1 MEYEDSEKAKEA
13 AERTRAFM
21 DEEVLPTEREYL
33 GANEQIP
40 HSRIEE
46 LREEAKERDLWGPQ
60 IPEEYGGQG
69 LAFREILPAFE
80 EVGRSL
86 IGATAVR
93 ANAPD
98 EGNIHTLEMVGT
110 DEQ

>member
-1 MEYEDSEKAKEA
+1 MEYDDSEKAKEV

-33 GANEQIP
+33 GTNEQIP
-40 HSRIEE
+40 RSRIDE
-46 LREEAKERDLWGPQ
+46 LREEAKKRNLWGP
-60 IPEEYGGQG
+60 IDPRGVRRPGARVPRDPPGVRAGG
-69 LAFREILPAFE
+69 AEPHRRD
-80 EVGRSL
+80 GRSDE
-86 IGATAVR
+86 R
-93 ANAPD
+93 PD